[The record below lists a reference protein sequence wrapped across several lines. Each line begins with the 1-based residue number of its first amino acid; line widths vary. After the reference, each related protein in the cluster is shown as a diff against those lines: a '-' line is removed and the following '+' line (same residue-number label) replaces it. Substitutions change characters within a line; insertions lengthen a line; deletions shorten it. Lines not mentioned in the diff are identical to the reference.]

1 MVLFPPKF
9 MINTINFL
17 SWMAMFHVSPLM
29 ECIFLNSND
38 LLECVLC
45 SFVEDFM
52 LMINASLQNFSNSV
66 IGIISLEGLFPSYI
80 AATMNQFQNSM
91 SD

>member
-1 MVLFPPKF
+1 
-9 MINTINFL
+9 MINTINLL

-29 ECIFLNSND
+29 ECIFLNSKD
-38 LLECVLC
+38 LLVC
-45 SFVEDFM
+45 SHIEDFIF
-52 LMINASLQNFSNSV
+52 MINASLLNFSNSV
-66 IGIISLEGLFPSYI
+66 IGIISLEGLFPNYI